1 MLKNFII
8 ILVAAALLVAMS
20 SLFIVDER
28 QLAIKFQL
36 GEIVQSDYAP
46 GLHVKAP
53 WPINNVRKFD
63 KRVMTLDTR
72 PERFLT
78 GEKKNVEVDF
88 FVKWRIKNTAKYYT
102 SFMGDERQAGLRLLQ
117 IVNNGLQLE
126 FDQRTIKQVVSDQR
140 SEMMTNLTLMA
151 NSEVEQFGIEIVD
164 VRIKRIE
171 LPAEVS
177 NSVYQRMRAE
187 RERIAKEHRAQGQE
201 AAKGIQAI
209 ADRERTVMLA
219 EAGRDAEI
227 LRGEGDARA
236 TEIYANAYGKN
247 QQFYEFYRSMSA
259 YREALASKQ
268 DVLVLEPDSEFFK
281 YFSDYSGK

>member
-1 MLKNFII
+1 
-8 ILVAAALLVAMS
+8 
-20 SLFIVDER
+20 
-28 QLAIKFQL
+28 
-36 GEIVQSDYAP
+36 
-46 GLHVKAP
+46 
-53 WPINNVRKFD
+53 
-63 KRVMTLDTR
+63 
-72 PERFLT
+72 
-78 GEKKNVEVDF
+78 
-88 FVKWRIKNTAKYYT
+88 
-102 SFMGDERQAGLRLLQ
+102 LRLLQ

-219 EAGRDAEI
+219 EAGRDLCEC
-227 LRGEGDARA
+227 LW
-236 TEIYANAYGKN
+236 
-247 QQFYEFYRSMSA
+247 
-259 YREALASKQ
+259 
-268 DVLVLEPDSEFFK
+268 
-281 YFSDYSGK
+281 

>member
-1 MLKNFII
+1 MEVAANDEKFHNL
-8 ILVAAALLVAMS
+8 LVAAALLVAMS

-63 KRVMTLDTR
+63 KRVLTLDTR

-88 FVKWRIKNTAKYYT
+88 FVKWRIKNPAKYYT

-140 SEMMTNLTLMA
+140 SEMMTNLTT
-151 NSEVEQFGIEIVD
+151 N
-164 VRIKRIE
+164 
-171 LPAEVS
+171 
-177 NSVYQRMRAE
+177 
-187 RERIAKEHRAQGQE
+187 GQ
-201 AAKGIQAI
+201 
-209 ADRERTVMLA
+209 
-219 EAGRDAEI
+219 
-227 LRGEGDARA
+227 
-236 TEIYANAYGKN
+236 
-247 QQFYEFYRSMSA
+247 
-259 YREALASKQ
+259 
-268 DVLVLEPDSEFFK
+268 
-281 YFSDYSGK
+281 